1 MGDDERVLGDPT
13 EVLTRSGG
21 STYVSLTVDVPWTEV
36 DSNTADRQS
45 APTASSPVASPP
57 KRRVRFVGWAALAV
71 AVVAGVLTGI
81 GVGVA
86 AGGEFVTGAGI
97 AWAAIVLS
105 SVAVAGGILAVVAGL
120 GRLAGA
126 IAIPLGLLANPFLLT
141 QLLGALQQLSA
152 ASAATT

>member
-1 MGDDERVLGDPT
+1 MGDDGRVVGDPA

-21 STYVSLTVDVPWTEV
+21 STYVSVPVDVPLTEV
-36 DSNTADRQS
+36 GRDTADQQT
-45 APTASSPVASPP
+45 APAAWAPEPSSPKPRS
-57 KRRVRFVGWAALAV
+57 RFVGWAALAV

-86 AGGEFVTGAGI
+86 AGGDFVAGAGI
-97 AWAAIVLS
+97 AWVAIVVS
-105 SVAVAGGILAVVAGL
+105 SVAVIGGILAVVAGF

>member
-1 MGDDERVLGDPT
+1 MGDDGRVVGDPT

-21 STYVSLTVDVPWTEV
+21 STYVSLTVEMPSTEV
-36 DSNTADRQS
+36 VSDTADQPS
-45 APTASSPVASPP
+45 APAASAPAAASP
-57 KRRVRFVGWAALAV
+57 KRRARFVGWAALA
-71 AVVAGVLTGI
+71 AAIVAGVLTGI

-86 AGGEFVTGAGI
+86 AGGNFVGGAGV

-105 SVAVAGGILAVVAGL
+105 SVAVLGGILAVVAGF

>member
-21 STYVSLTVDVPWTEV
+21 STYVSLTVDVPSTEV
-36 DSNTADRQS
+36 GSDTTDQPS
-45 APTASSPVASPP
+45 APTVSTPAAPSPKS
-57 KRRVRFVGWAALAV
+57 RVRFVGWGALA
-71 AVVAGVLTGI
+71 AAAIAGVLTGI

-86 AGGEFVTGAGI
+86 ADGDFVAGAGV

-105 SVAVAGGILAVVAGL
+105 SVAVIGGILAVVAGF

-152 ASAATT
+152 ASAATN

>member
-1 MGDDERVLGDPT
+1 MGDDGRVVGDPT

-21 STYVSLTVDVPWTEV
+21 SSYVSLTDNTPTTEV
-36 DSNTADRQS
+36 EHESAIGGGTPTMPQS
-45 APTASSPVASPP
+45 P
-57 KRRVRFVGWAALAV
+57 KGRFRFVGWAALAA

-105 SVAVAGGILAVVAGL
+105 GVAVVGGILAVIAGF
-120 GRLAGA
+120 GRLPGA

-141 QLLGALQQLSA
+141 QLLGT